1 MELKEKL
8 LFLTIQVFINIMKK
22 KALGL
27 FIGILLTA
35 IMLFTPI
42 NAKAN
47 DPIITESTSTVTTNG
62 NQTTKVKS
70 PPPSAISPQFG
81 SGNNSDLCTISSSGS
96 VQTQILGLSVGTT
109 YTEENCLRLKKAQK
123 LYVFGMKVA
132 AVSVMCQDPDVWS
145 AMMDAG
151 TPCPIDGLIGDQAK
165 NAWAVRT
172 DRVPMPKEEDEITA
186 QEKRDKA
193 LSIMGTVAAAF
204 IFF

>member
-1 MELKEKL
+1 MTNRLRNNL
-8 LFLTIQVFINIMKK
+8 IASLIVLVFFVGF
-22 KALGL
+22 AHS
-27 FIGILLTA
+27 A
-35 IMLFTPI
+35 
-42 NAKAN
+42 
-47 DPIITESTSTVTTNG
+47 DPIVTDSTSVVTTTG
-62 NQTTKVKS
+62 NQKTKVIS
-70 PPPSAISPQFG
+70 PPPSAIAPQFG

-123 LYVFGMKVA
+123 LYMFGMKVA
-132 AVSVMCQDPDVWS
+132 AVSVMCQDPDVWA
-145 AMMDAG
+145 AMMSAG

-165 NAWAVRT
+165 RAWAVKT
-172 DRVPMPKEEDEITA
+172 DKIPMPKDIDEATL